1 MMKYLPLHEIN
12 ARYDSEIRE
21 TVSRVLDS
29 GWYLKGEA
37 TRQFERDYAMPTTCA
52 ARRLQP
58 VMSGK

>member
-1 MMKYLPLHEIN
+1 MIKYLDLKAIN
-12 ARYDSEIRE
+12 DLYDAELRE
-21 TVSRVLDS
+21 AVGRVLDS

>member
-1 MMKYLPLHEIN
+1 MIAYLPLHKIN
-12 ARYDSEIRE
+12 ALYDAELRE
-21 TVSRVLDS
+21 AVGRVLDS

-37 TRQFERDYAMPTTCA
+37 TRQFECDYAMPTTCA

>member
-1 MMKYLPLHEIN
+1 MIAYLPLNKIN
-12 ARYDSEIRE
+12 ALYDAELRE
-21 TVSRVLDS
+21 AVGRVLDS

-37 TRQFERDYAMPTTCA
+37 TRQFECDYAMLTTCA